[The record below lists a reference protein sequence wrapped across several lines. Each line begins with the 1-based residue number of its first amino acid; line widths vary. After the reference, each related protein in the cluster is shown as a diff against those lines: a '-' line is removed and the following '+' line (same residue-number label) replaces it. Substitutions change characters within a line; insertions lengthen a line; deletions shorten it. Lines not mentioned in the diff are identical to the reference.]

1 MTVRESKKQLN
12 ERLWTTAKK
21 YRHLGTSF
29 LIIFLCG
36 TPRSGASRWIKKFR
50 ECCSLRHPRSPLLPR
65 VRVRLRSRNCD
76 SKRACA
82 LREYVCVSTPFSK
95 SSLSNACLLSWGRL
109 LALPCPGCD
118 PSGKVAETRSQS
130 KDAARERSRYQCS
143 SSGPILIFCDHF
155 PLFPSEN
162 TVIAPRCGQCHSV
175 RSATPNSD
183 FIPGEPGRAL
193 AWR

>member
-1 MTVRESKKQLN
+1 MATPSNSISKWSKKIG
-12 ERLWTTAKK
+12 EHR
-21 YRHLGTSF
+21 
-29 LIIFLCG
+29 
-36 TPRSGASRWIKKFR
+36 
-50 ECCSLRHPRSPLLPR
+50 SLRHRITAWPR

-82 LREYVCVSTPFSK
+82 LRVCVSTPFSK